1 MKAGGWLCMECGTAA
16 PQFGN
21 FTGDSF
27 PLEEILKPNF
37 GKKEDFGGE
46 CSSSLCRLSRKPNTT
61 HCRTALVPDSEK
73 IGGIFV
79 PKGDWYDKGNAV
91 IVSTQF
97 DADDYAE
104 FLTGSWEEFPLS
116 EMVQLT
122 VKPE

>member
-1 MKAGGWLCMECGTAA
+1 MLMSTWMVVPVVTRLTYPARPPRGTQNGRVVTPA
-16 PQFGN
+16 
-21 FTGDSF
+21 
-27 PLEEILKPNF
+27 
-37 GKKEDFGGE
+37 
-46 CSSSLCRLSRKPNTT
+46 
-61 HCRTALVPDSEK
+61 HWEK

-97 DADDYAE
+97 GADDYAE

>member
-1 MKAGGWLCMECGTAA
+1 MRAA
-16 PQFGN
+16 ALFVGFLASP
-21 FTGDSF
+21 TRS
-27 PLEEILKPNF
+27 
-37 GKKEDFGGE
+37 
-46 CSSSLCRLSRKPNTT
+46 

-91 IVSTQF
+91 IVSTKF